1 MAALLSVDGI
11 SRTFG
16 GIAAVSDVS
25 YEVAEG
31 SLTGLVGPNGSGKTT
46 LINVITRL
54 IPPTGGRLFFGG
66 RDYTRMR
73 SFRVAD
79 LGIARTF
86 QNIRLVPSLS
96 VLENVQLGFHHRGR
110 EATLLA
116 TWLQL
121 PAHRRVERESRAQ
134 AGALLERLGVG
145 QTARMFPSELPYGLQ
160 RRVEIARALASAPRL
175 LVLDEPVAG
184 MAWPE
189 AVEIA
194 NLLKEVRATGVTV
207 LIVEHNV
214 RLLGSICDQMAALS
228 SGRLL
233 ASGPPASVLRNEE
246 VVAAYLGRG
255 ARADSELA

>member
-1 MAALLSVDGI
+1 
-11 SRTFG
+11 
-16 GIAAVSDVS
+16 
-25 YEVAEG
+25 
-31 SLTGLVGPNGSGKTT
+31 
-46 LINVITRL
+46 
-54 IPPTGGRLFFGG
+54 
-66 RDYTRMR
+66 
-73 SFRVAD
+73 
-79 LGIARTF
+79 
-86 QNIRLVPSLS
+86 
-96 VLENVQLGFHHRGR
+96 
-110 EATLLA
+110 
-116 TWLQL
+116 
-121 PAHRRVERESRAQ
+121 
-134 AGALLERLGVG
+134 
-145 QTARMFPSELPYGLQ
+145 MFPSELPYGLQ

-233 ASGPPASVLRNEE
+233 ASGPPATVLRNEE